1 MFTEEAAN
9 LDRTPWS
16 LNMRGCQTICMAMIV
31 PGFRKAHN
39 NHHFAKQFDVKEINE
54 PWNMDTINRPIIDE
68 VLLAEV
74 YVDSKDRMH
83 CKCHENN
90 FKIKWNSSWFC
101 VPVIYLQ

>member
-54 PWNMDTINRPIIDE
+54 P
-68 VLLAEV
+68 
-74 YVDSKDRMH
+74 
-83 CKCHENN
+83 
-90 FKIKWNSSWFC
+90 
-101 VPVIYLQ
+101 